1 MRNAGNVLVALIAL
15 AHVYFMI
22 LEMFLWQSP
31 EFGLRIFDMTPEQAA
46 TSQTLAL
53 NQGLYNGFLAAGLL
67 WSAFVLRDERH
78 RVRNLSFFLGF
89 VVIAGIVG
97 GLTASGTIF
106 LVQGLPALI
115 ALGVVRAARLQ
126 AA

>member
-31 EFGLRIFDMTPEQAA
+31 EFGLRIFDMTPEEAA
-46 TSQTLAL
+46 SSATLAL

-67 WSAFVLRDERH
+67 WSAFLLRDERH
-78 RVRNLSFFLGF
+78 RIHNLSFFLS
-89 VVIAGIVG
+89 VVLIAGIVG
-97 GLTASGTIF
+97 GLTATGSIL

-115 ALGVVRAARLQ
+115 ALVVVRAAPLKP
-126 AA
+126 A